1 MKDPIIETLE
11 RLHLALERTREEY
24 ENGFSLIALR
34 LRKKTVLN
42 AMSILRNFINN
53 VGINVKFLSFNPL
66 TKKIEFVYSSRNEIL
81 NCSNYCINISKNNID
96 ALKKLDDAL

>member
-24 ENGFSLIALR
+24 ENGFRIIALR

-42 AMSILRNFINN
+42 AMSILRNLGDF
-53 VGINVKFLSFNPL
+53 
-66 TKKIEFVYSSRNEIL
+66 
-81 NCSNYCINISKNNID
+81 
-96 ALKKLDDAL
+96 